1 MTLIVPNNS
10 NLLMLE
16 YILNKRVTNG
26 GATSASGDRKLKLFK
41 NNLVPSKST
50 IMAELI
56 EATEAGY
63 SSITL
68 SGSLWTVTS
77 VEGVNSANYPQQ
89 IFNFTESASIYGY
102 YVTNLTGTELLWVER
117 FEAAPFRMPSAGG
130 DIGITLNFTLN

>member
-16 YILNKRVTNG
+16 YILNKKATSG
-26 GATSASGDRKLKLFK
+26 GAISASGNRKLKLFK
-41 NNLVPSKST
+41 NNIVPSKST
-50 IMAELI
+50 NIVDLI

-68 SGSLWTVTS
+68 NGSSWTINS
-77 VEGVNSANYPQQ
+77 VDGVNSASYSQQ

-117 FEAAPFRMPSAGG
+117 FETAPFRMPSEGG